1 MLLTA
6 EFCCVAWDYACNKK
20 NVVLTEGTSWFIII
34 SFQISIGFSLFEAE
48 KERDVFC
55 AGAMARRVCLSL
67 TEELSELNCST
78 F

>member
-20 NVVLTEGTSWFIII
+20 NVVLSEGTSWFIII

-48 KERDVFC
+48 KERDEFC

-67 TEELSELNCST
+67 TEELSGLNCST